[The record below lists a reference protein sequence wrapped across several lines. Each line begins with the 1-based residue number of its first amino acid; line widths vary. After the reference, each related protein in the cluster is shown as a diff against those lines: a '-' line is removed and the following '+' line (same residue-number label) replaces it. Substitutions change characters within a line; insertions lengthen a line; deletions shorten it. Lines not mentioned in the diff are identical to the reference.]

1 MLLCVSLH
9 WVIACMQANNHGP
22 IHMTALALHQ
32 QGLCMYHLQTHPS
45 YSWCHLPCFL
55 QCMHGMQCTW
65 HTAET
70 HKCHAPETDHC
81 SYESCVHVWP
91 WWRFTCDACYEQI
104 VQPCMFSTMHVQ
116 CRCHGPSQCKWCIW
130 AWSQP
135 VWLCVQA
142 GWSGKYNTNEKYFY
156 CLDALPIFS
165 AFCVYSLLHF
175 GQYLQNTDETST
187 GAAKTSAVIVVT
199 DSSSSMSR
207 PRENSSSKMDQ
218 VKSAL
223 TFGLAQKTNS
233 NTAHPRFSELVWAHV
248 MVVSGNCTS
257 TLM

>member
-1 MLLCVSLH
+1 M
-9 WVIACMQANNHGP
+9 
-22 IHMTALALHQ
+22 
-32 QGLCMYHLQTHPS
+32 
-45 YSWCHLPCFL
+45 
-55 QCMHGMQCTW
+55 
-65 HTAET
+65 
-70 HKCHAPETDHC
+70 
-81 SYESCVHVWP
+81 
-91 WWRFTCDACYEQI
+91 
-104 VQPCMFSTMHVQ
+104 
-116 CRCHGPSQCKWCIW
+116 
-130 AWSQP
+130 
-135 VWLCVQA
+135 QA

-165 AFCVYSLLHF
+165 AFCVYSLLNF

-233 NTAHPRFSELVWAHV
+233 NTAHPRFSELV
-248 MVVSGNCTS
+248 
-257 TLM
+257 